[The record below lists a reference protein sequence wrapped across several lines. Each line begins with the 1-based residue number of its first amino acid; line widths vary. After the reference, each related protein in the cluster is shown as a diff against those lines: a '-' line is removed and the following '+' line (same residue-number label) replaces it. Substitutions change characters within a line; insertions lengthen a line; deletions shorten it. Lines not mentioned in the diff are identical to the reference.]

1 MWPLLRVVVF
11 EWILARLGLRWL
23 VGLVVLV
30 PLALVFLIGIPMLIV
45 GGVLAVLA
53 WMYFRQPRMGQTST
67 GQSPAAEPDR
77 SPPPG

>member
-1 MWPLLRVVVF
+1 MWSMFRVVVV

-23 VGLVVLV
+23 VGLAVVV

-45 GGVLAVLA
+45 AGVLAALA
-53 WMYFRQPRMGQTST
+53 WMYFRRREKGQTST
-67 GQSPAAEPDR
+67 EPSPAARQDQ

>member
-1 MWPLLRVVVF
+1 MWSLFRVVVV

-30 PLALVFLIGIPMLIV
+30 PLALVFLIGVPMLIV
-45 GGVLAVLA
+45 FGVLAALA
-53 WMYFRQPRMGQTST
+53 WMYFRRREHGQTST
-67 GQSPAAEPDR
+67 APSPAAKQDQ

>member
-1 MWPLLRVVVF
+1 MWSLLRVVVF

-45 GGVLAVLA
+45 FAVLAALA
-53 WMYFRQPRMGQTST
+53 WMYFRRPPRRG
-67 GQSPAAEPDR
+67 
-77 SPPPG
+77 

>member
-1 MWPLLRVVVF
+1 MWSLFRVVVF

-30 PLALVFLIGIPMLIV
+30 PLALVFLIGIPMLMV
-45 GGVLAVLA
+45 VGVLAVLA
-53 WMYFRQPRMGQTST
+53 WMYFRRREIWQTPT
-67 GQSPAAEPDR
+67 AQSPAAERDQ

>member
-1 MWPLLRVVVF
+1 MWSLLRVVVF

-45 GGVLAVLA
+45 FAVLAALA
-53 WMYFRQPRMGQTST
+53 WMYFRRPPRR
-67 GQSPAAEPDR
+67 A
-77 SPPPG
+77 

>member
-45 GGVLAVLA
+45 FAVLAALA
-53 WMYFRQPRMGQTST
+53 WMYFRRPPRR
-67 GQSPAAEPDR
+67 A
-77 SPPPG
+77 

>member
-1 MWPLLRVVVF
+1 MWSLLRVVVF

-53 WMYFRQPRMGQTST
+53 WMYFRRRLRR
-67 GQSPAAEPDR
+67 A
-77 SPPPG
+77 